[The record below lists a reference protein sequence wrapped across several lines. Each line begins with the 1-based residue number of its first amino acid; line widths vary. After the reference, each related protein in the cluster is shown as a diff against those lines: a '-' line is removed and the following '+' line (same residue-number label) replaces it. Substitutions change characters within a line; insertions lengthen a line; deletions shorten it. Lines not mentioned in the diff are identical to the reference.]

1 MNKHLLNNSIRRRD
15 VLIGGAA
22 SAFALG
28 VGGEAL
34 AQPKTGGRFRLG
46 AVNGNTGD
54 SHDPATWG
62 TSALINLGLWGAV
75 YNNLL
80 EIGPDDKLVS
90 ELAEAVE
97 PSKDAVSWAFRV
109 RKGVTFH
116 NGKTLD

>member
-28 VGGEAL
+28 VGGEAQ
-34 AQPKTGGRFRLG
+34 AQPKSGGKFRLG

-75 YNNLL
+75 YNNLF
-80 EIGPDDKLVS
+80 EIGPDDKLAF
-90 ELAEAVE
+90 ELVESME
-97 PSKDAVSWAFRV
+97 PSKDAKTWVFKL
-109 RKGVTFH
+109 RKGVTF
-116 NGKTLD
+116 